1 MPTLID
7 APTTVPAAGTPPK
20 TIDEY
25 VDRVNSSTESV
36 SVAHMKSP
44 QGWQEPGQTPRFE
57 EITIVLRGM
66 LLVEHAGGTMDVRAG
81 QALIAHQDEW
91 VRYTSPEEGG
101 AEYISVCLPAFS
113 PQLVHRDA

>member
-1 MPTLID
+1 MPTLIE

-25 VDRVNSSTESV
+25 VGRVNSATDSV

-44 QGWQEPGQTPRFE
+44 AGWQEPGQTPHFE
-57 EITIVLRGM
+57 EIAIVLHGM
-66 LLVEHAGGTMDVRAG
+66 LHVEHAEGTMDLRPG
-81 QALIAHQDEW
+81 QAMIAHKGEW
-91 VRYTSPEEGG
+91 IRYTSPEAGG

>member
-1 MPTLID
+1 MPTLIK

-25 VDRVNSSTESV
+25 VGRVSSATDRV

-44 QGWQEPGQTPRFE
+44 AGWAEPGQKPRFE

-66 LLVEHAGGTMDVRAG
+66 LRVEHAGGTMDVRAG
-81 QALIAHQDEW
+81 QALIVHKDER

-113 PQLVHRDA
+113 PQLVGRDA